1 MKKSSESLFLEI
13 RGLKYH
19 VRRWPHSDAPK
30 MVLLHGWMDVSA
42 SFQFL
47 VDALRRDWD
56 VYAPDWRG
64 YGLTEWGR
72 SDCYWFPDYIA
83 DLDFLLNEIAGEK
96 PVNLVGHS
104 LGGNVAALYA
114 GVRPARVSRF
124 VNLEGFGLPASRP
137 DQAPKRYACWLDEL
151 HKPPQLR
158 PYEDFPELAR
168 KLQGNNPRLTDE
180 RARFLAEHW
189 GKKENGKVVLRGDPA
204 HKIVNPL
211 LYRYE
216 EVRACWQQ
224 VSAPVLWVDAAES
237 DTLKRMSMDA
247 SQQAERR
254 AAFPNLRHVT
264 VPDAG
269 HMLHHD
275 QPELVASLVEQFL
288 LEVEHVRIN
297 NQ

>member
-1 MKKSSESLFLEI
+1 MKISESQFLDI

-19 VRRWPHSDAPK
+19 VRRWPHPGAPK

-47 VDALRRDWD
+47 VDALRGQWD
-56 VYAPDWRG
+56 VFAPDWRG
-64 YGLTEWGR
+64 YGLSAWGK

-83 DLDFLLNEIAGEK
+83 DLEFLLDEIQPEK
-96 PVNLVGHS
+96 PLDLVAHS

-114 GVRPARVSRF
+114 GIRPGRVAKL
-124 VNLEGFGLPASRP
+124 VNLEGFGLPPTRP
-137 DQAPKRYACWLDEL
+137 EQAPKRYAKWLDEL
-151 HKPPQLR
+151 RERPQLR
-158 PYEDFPELAR
+158 PYENFAALAERLRKNNSRLTPERSEFLAR
-168 KLQGNNPRLTDE
+168 
-180 RARFLAEHW
+180 HW
-189 GKKENGKVVLRGDPA
+189 GREDAGGGVVLRGDPA

-237 DTLKRMSMDA
+237 DTLARMKMDPA
-247 SQQAERR
+247 QQAERR
-254 AAFPNLRHVT
+254 SAFRNLRHVT
-264 VPDAG
+264 VPEAG

-275 QPELVASLVEQFL
+275 QPEAVARLIEEFL
-288 LEVEHVRIN
+288 RG
-297 NQ
+297 

>member
-1 MKKSSESLFLEI
+1 MKKNSESQFLPI

-19 VRRWPHSDAPK
+19 VRRWPQPGAPK

-47 VDALRRDWD
+47 VDALRGRWD
-56 VYAPDWRG
+56 VFAPDWRG

-83 DLDFLLNEIAGEK
+83 DLDFLLNEIEPERPLDLIA
-96 PVNLVGHS
+96 HS

-114 GVRPARVSRF
+114 GIRPQRVAKL

-137 DQAPKRYACWLDEL
+137 EQAPKRYAQWLDEL
-151 HKPPQLR
+151 HERPQLR
-158 PYEDFPELAR
+158 PYDNFAALAERLR
-168 KLQGNNPRLTDE
+168 KNNPRLSAE
-180 RARFLAEHW
+180 RSEFLARHW
-189 GKKENGKVVLRGDPA
+189 GREEAGGVVLRGDPA

-237 DTLKRMSMDA
+237 DTLARMKMDPA
-247 SQQAERR
+247 QQAERR
-254 AAFPNLRHVT
+254 AAFRNLRHVT
-264 VPDAG
+264 VQNAG

-275 QPELVASLVEQFL
+275 QPEAVARLIEDFL
-288 LEVEHVRIN
+288 QR
-297 NQ
+297 